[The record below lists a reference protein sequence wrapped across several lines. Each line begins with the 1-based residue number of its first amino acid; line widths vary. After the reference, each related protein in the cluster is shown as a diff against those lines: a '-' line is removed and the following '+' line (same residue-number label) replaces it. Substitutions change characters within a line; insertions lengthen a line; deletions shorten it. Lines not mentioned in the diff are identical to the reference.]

1 MSLDLAIL
9 CRIATCWQ
17 EIRGA
22 VRIGLC
28 EAKASPDRAIPPPLN
43 PLNPLNLLNPGRSA
57 AP

>member
-9 CRIATCWQ
+9 CRIATCWK

-28 EAKASPDRAIPPPLN
+28 EAKASPDRAISP
-43 PLNPLNLLNPGRSA
+43 PLNPLNLLNPGRPA

>member
-9 CRIATCWQ
+9 CRIATCWK

-28 EAKASPDRAIPPPLN
+28 EAKAYPLNLLN
-43 PLNPLNLLNPGRSA
+43 PLNPLNLLNPLNPGRPA

>member
-28 EAKASPDRAIPPPLN
+28 EAKAYPLN
-43 PLNPLNLLNPGRSA
+43 LLNLLNLLNPGRPA

>member
-9 CRIATCWQ
+9 CRIATCWK

-28 EAKASPDRAIPPPLN
+28 EAKASPDRAISP